1 MTIDSKNV
9 RATLGKH
16 ILADGYEPV
25 MDMKKS
31 HGSWL
36 VDERDGSEYLD
47 MFSMFA
53 SGVVGYNHPYIL
65 ENGERLKLASHN
77 KTTLS
82 DIYNSYFAEF
92 VETFSNSAIP
102 DYLPHAFFIEGGS
115 MGVENAS
122 TNSAYWTL

>member
-53 SGVVGYNHPYIL
+53 SGAV
-65 ENGERLKLASHN
+65 
-77 KTTLS
+77 
-82 DIYNSYFAEF
+82 
-92 VETFSNSAIP
+92 
-102 DYLPHAFFIEGGS
+102 
-115 MGVENAS
+115 
-122 TNSAYWTL
+122 